1 MTTLLTGASGFVGA
15 AVLRA
20 LVAAGRHVRVLMR
33 PTSDPRNL
41 AGVACETVIGDLADP
56 ASLRAAVR
64 GCDALF
70 HVAADYRLWV
80 RDAAAM
86 YRGNVD
92 GTRELLRAAAE
103 AGVRR
108 IVYTSS
114 VATIGHR
121 PDGAPAD
128 ETTVAA
134 LDDMIGPYKRS
145 KFLAEAEAMRL
156 AREDAVP
163 VVVVNPAAPFG
174 PRDVKP
180 TPTGRMVVE
189 FGRGRMPAYID
200 TGLNV
205 VHVDDVAAGHLLA
218 AERGAAGERYVLGGD
233 DMRLREMID
242 VLALHL
248 GRRRPRIR
256 LPRAPLTPLAW
267 AAQAAARVTGR
278 EPVLTVDA
286 LRMAR
291 RPMFYSSARA
301 RAALGYSP
309 RPGADAL
316 RDAADWYRANGYFDR
331 RPGRR

>member
-20 LVAAGRHVRVLMR
+20 LVAAGRRVRVLMR

-41 AGVACETVIGDLADP
+41 AGVACETAIGDLADP

-92 GTRELLRAAAE
+92 GTRDLLRAAAE

-128 ETTVAA
+128 ETAVAA

-156 AREDAVP
+156 AREDGVP
-163 VVVVNPAAPFG
+163 VVAVNPAAPFG

-242 VLALHL
+242 VLAAHL

-291 RPMFYSSARA
+291 RPMFYSSAKA

>member
-64 GCDALF
+64 DCDALF
-70 HVAADYRLWV
+70 NVAADYRLWV

-180 TPTGRMVVE
+180 TPTGRIVVE

-218 AERGAAGERYVLGGD
+218 AERGAVGERYVFGGD